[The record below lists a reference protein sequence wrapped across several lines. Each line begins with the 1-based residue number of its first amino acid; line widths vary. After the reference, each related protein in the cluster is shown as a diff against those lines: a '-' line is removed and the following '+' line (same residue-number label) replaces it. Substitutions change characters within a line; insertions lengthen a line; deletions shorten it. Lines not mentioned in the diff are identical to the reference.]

1 MAGTAVNKHQR
12 NSARTREKLIAA
24 AETLYGT
31 RSIDAVSLREIAVSA
46 GQKNPNALQYHFDNR
61 DGLLQAIVEKHAE
74 RVAAGRA
81 DYFRRA
87 QGGEWAP
94 AEAAARCLVMPIVDY
109 VEDNP
114 GAINFVRIVSQIT
127 ATHQAGAE
135 NTTAINIRF
144 PRVPGLRQLFD
155 QALAPLSAREAER
168 RVHLAVTTTFQ
179 AIANIYRDGER
190 RSGDPLAARGPMVAQ
205 LVCMLE
211 SFFQAPSAS

>member
-1 MAGTAVNKHQR
+1 MTKTAVNKHQR

-24 AETLYGT
+24 AEALYGA
-31 RSIDAVSLREIAVSA
+31 RSVDAVSLREIAATA
-46 GQKNPNALQYHFDNR
+46 GQKNPNALQYHFANR
-61 DGLLQAIVEKHAE
+61 DGLLQAIVEKHAA
-74 RVAAGRA
+74 RVAELRA

-87 QGGEWAP
+87 KGGEWAP

-127 ATHQAGAE
+127 AMNQAGEDRAG
-135 NTTAINIRF
+135 AINIRF
-144 PRVPGLRQLFD
+144 PRVPGLRHLFD
-155 QALAPLSAREAER
+155 EALSPLSRREAER

-179 AIANIYRDGER
+179 AIANIYRDGGR
-190 RSGDPLAARGPMVAQ
+190 RSGDPLTARGPMVVQ

-211 SFFQAPSAS
+211 AFFQAPSAS